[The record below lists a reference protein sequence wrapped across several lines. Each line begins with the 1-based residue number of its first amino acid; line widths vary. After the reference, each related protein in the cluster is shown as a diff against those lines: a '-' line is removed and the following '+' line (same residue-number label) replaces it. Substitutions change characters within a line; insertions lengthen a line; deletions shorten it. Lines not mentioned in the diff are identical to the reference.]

1 MNLIK
6 RIYELKSNKVEKSI
20 KLFGITDMHF
30 TKHTRN
36 NKLNSL
42 LELIK
47 TSKCDYIVFCGD
59 LIDHTKRINDVSLK
73 RLYDFF
79 INVCR
84 QNKVIFI
91 KGNHDTKDSENEY
104 YDLNPFFNKLSRLD
118 NFYYL
123 DGAKNKKIKFD
134 NVTFYGF
141 EFDNEFYYD
150 YMEENEE
157 LIIERANKILKSI
170 DVNEF
175 NILLFHS
182 PILLLQEN
190 VRKEIEN
197 INKIDLILCGH
208 MHNGLVPDYFD
219 KGSSHK
225 GILSPRR
232 KLFPSFARNMLSFN
246 GTHAIFMYPL
256 SYLYKVEKYGLEFIF
271 RPGYQIITI
280 SK

>member
-6 RIYELKSNKVEKSI
+6 RIYKLKSNKVEKSI

-30 TKHTRN
+30 TKFTKN

-42 LELIK
+42 LDLINNA
-47 TSKCDYIVFCGD
+47 KCDYVVFGGD
-59 LIDHTKRINDVSLK
+59 LIDNTKRINDISLK

-79 INVCR
+79 INVCKK
-84 QNKVIFI
+84 NKVIFI

-104 YDLNPFFNKLSRLD
+104 YDLNPFFNELSKLD

-123 DGAKNKKIKFD
+123 DGVKNNKIKFD

-182 PILLLQEN
+182 PILLLREN